1 MSLFERLGHHLR
13 KYRCEGW
20 IHTMSGDLFIEARN
34 PCHGCIGLHRRE
46 KGCRLDA
53 ERASEVKEL
62 IKGHVLPP
70 SFDVGD

>member
-1 MSLFERLGHHLR
+1 
-13 KYRCEGW
+13 
-20 IHTMSGDLFIEARN
+20 MSGDLFIEARN